1 MEHTQICGNNIRVLQ
16 IGGYKMFDK
25 IQEKYSLSDAE
36 AMLIKKGILFNA
48 LSNISKMLPVGICA
62 YVLLQMYSI
71 ITNKNHSAELPIVMY
86 LGVSAI
92 VILLMILLSY
102 VEYTK
107 TLLIF
112 IKKVQIEELVFQNF

>member
-107 TLLIF
+107 NF
-112 IKKVQIEELVFQNF
+112 IDIYQEELVFQNF